1 MHEGLFLPAA
11 SFVGTMSRQTQYV
24 VLNSSHEIT
33 VVVGVARGY
42 RWSPSPGVER
52 KPVYRSSAV

>member
-11 SFVGTMSRQTQYV
+11 SFVGTMSRQTQYI

-33 VVVGVARGY
+33 VASG
-42 RWSPSPGVER
+42 WSS
-52 KPVYRSSAV
+52 